1 MARAHE
7 LTPSRPAARAGLPL
21 GCLAGALLMHLAL
34 LVSGAQAL
42 EDWQREHLRVQP
54 AAMPSALKVRAVS
67 APSAPAPPA
76 EASPPVLSSAAGA
89 TAVTPLQ
96 PAAVVAPPADL
107 APSLEPIVY
116 VPRALLTV
124 GPVARAPVL
133 LDWPANWLTR
143 GTYRGVLKLYLDEQG
158 RVERVEADPEAPLPD
173 PLFEA
178 ARSAFL
184 AASFSPGELH
194 GQAVRT
200 WVRVEVEFD
209 AESPAKLP

>member
-7 LTPSRPAARAGLPL
+7 LTPRRPAARAGLPL

-34 LVSGAQAL
+34 LVSGAHAL
-42 EDWQREHLRVQP
+42 EDWQRERLRVP
-54 AAMPSALKVRAVS
+54 PTPTPSALKVRAVS
-67 APSAPAPPA
+67 APVDDAAPHEGA
-76 EASPPVLSSAAGA
+76 PPVLTSAAGA
-89 TAVTPLQ
+89 ATVTPLQ
-96 PAAVVAPPADL
+96 PAPRMAPADL
-107 APSLEPIVY
+107 APTLDPIVY

-133 LDWPANWLTR
+133 LDWPANWLAR
-143 GTYRGVLKLYLDEQG
+143 GAYRGVLKLYLDEQG

-209 AESPAKLP
+209 TESPAKLP